1 MKPKLIL
8 GITAIVGFTSL
19 LMYNFGN
26 SISTYVNF
34 EQATEMN
41 SAHVVGSWDDSK
53 EHKFSM
59 ETKKFTFY
67 MKDEA
72 GNVRR
77 VVYPKSKPNN
87 FERADRLVVIG
98 KMQDN
103 VFYADEM
110 LMKCPSKYNNAEDA
124 QFEKA
129 SVANSS

>member
-1 MKPKLIL
+1 MKPKLII
-8 GITAIVGFTSL
+8 GIIAIVGFTSL

-34 EQATEMN
+34 EQAADMN
-41 SAHVVGSWDDSK
+41 NAHVVGSWEDSR
-53 EHKFSM
+53 EYGFSM
-59 ETKKFTFY
+59 ESKQFIFH

-77 VVYPKSKPNN
+77 VVYPQSKPNN
-87 FERADRLVVIG
+87 FEQADRLVVIG
-98 KMQDN
+98 SIEGD

-110 LMKCPSKYNNAEDA
+110 LMKCPSKYNNADEA

-129 SVANSS
+129 NVGNS

>member
-1 MKPKLIL
+1 MKPKLII
-8 GITAIVGFTSL
+8 GIIAIVGFTSL

-34 EQATEMN
+34 EQAADMN
-41 SAHVVGSWDDSK
+41 NAHVVGSWDDS
-53 EHKFSM
+53 EEYGFSM
-59 ETKKFTFY
+59 ESKQFVFH

-77 VVYPKSKPNN
+77 VVYPQSKPNN
-87 FERADRLVVIG
+87 FEQADRLVVIG
-98 KMQDN
+98 SMEGD

-110 LMKCPSKYNNAEDA
+110 LMKCPSKYNNADEA

-129 SVANSS
+129 NAGNS